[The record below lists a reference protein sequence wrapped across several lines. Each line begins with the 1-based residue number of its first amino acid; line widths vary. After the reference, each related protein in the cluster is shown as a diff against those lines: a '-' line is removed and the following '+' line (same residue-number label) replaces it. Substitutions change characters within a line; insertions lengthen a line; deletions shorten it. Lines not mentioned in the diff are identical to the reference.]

1 MVVLGNNATFTGCKF
16 IGRQDTLY
24 GQTNINVMFNQCDV
38 LGTID
43 YIFGGMTA
51 IFYKCNLIFNTSD
64 VSSDIGYI
72 TAAQQAGGRGYIMYE
87 CNVTSTTPGVD
98 TASEYRSKPGYFGR
112 PWAANTSEVVFY
124 NTTVE
129 TSNYPGYEGKSL
141 INPEGW
147 NNSLGGESTKMYEY
161 GTVELS
167 GENNLA
173 SRVSWAS
180 TLTSAAI
187 DNGTTPITLSTFINS
202 KADYTNVIN
211 AIKKA
216 SFLNAADYK
225 DFSEVEKAVN
235 AVTNNLA
242 IDDQNSVEAMAD
254 AILTAINGLEKVS
267 VTPENPGNNGSDT
280 PDSNNSG
287 SNGTADNASDIAT
300 GDTSPIAMLI
310 LMILASLAGLVGI
323 LTKKYF
329 KRV

>member
-1 MVVLGNNATFTGCKF
+1 
-16 IGRQDTLY
+16 
-24 GQTNINVMFNQCDV
+24 
-38 LGTID
+38 
-43 YIFGGMTA
+43 MTA

-64 VSSDIGYI
+64 VSSDTGYI

-141 INPEGW
+141 ISPEGW

-180 TLTSAAI
+180 TLTSPAI
-187 DNGTTPITLSTFINS
+187 DNGTTPITL
-202 KADYTNVIN
+202 
-211 AIKKA
+211 
-216 SFLNAADYK
+216 
-225 DFSEVEKAVN
+225 
-235 AVTNNLA
+235 
-242 IDDQNSVEAMAD
+242 
-254 AILTAINGLEKVS
+254 
-267 VTPENPGNNGSDT
+267 
-280 PDSNNSG
+280 
-287 SNGTADNASDIAT
+287 
-300 GDTSPIAMLI
+300 
-310 LMILASLAGLVGI
+310 
-323 LTKKYF
+323 
-329 KRV
+329 